1 MDNDETL
8 GELRSEIFDEIEDI
22 APEKAEKYKRIAE
35 EYRGGHHMLP
45 AGAIGLPVG
54 VKEIR
59 EAYELEL
66 EKENTREIAE
76 RTVLIYFLN
85 EGILTENILD
95 EELDGN
101 PSSFV
106 EHLRINACE
115 GLQKTI
121 CKLYEKIHPHEWSD
135 HEQDVRESLEIP
147 ENSEFPSGEVAQ

>member
-45 AGAIGLPVG
+45 GEALTLPIGIE
-54 VKEIR
+54 EIV
-59 EAYELEL
+59 ECYELEL

-85 EGILTENILD
+85 EGVLTENILD
-95 EELDGN
+95 EELEGN

-106 EHLRINACE
+106 EHLRINASE
-115 GLQKTI
+115 DLQKTI
-121 CKLYEKIHPHEWSD
+121 CKLYEKIHPHEWDD
-135 HEQDVRESLEIP
+135 HEQDVKEALEIP
-147 ENSEFPSGEVAQ
+147 ENSEFPKGEVAK